1 MNKKFAVVCSAFFIN
16 NRCYNYQMI
25 SSRIVEYVFFFGL
38 LGGVGYLV
46 WLMFE
51 PFVVALALA
60 AIIVTICYP
69 IQKRILAVTPKRNK
83 SIAAL
88 LTTLLVFVIIILPVV
103 WVTSLLVSEALSVYR
118 ILGEQQFALGEILN
132 NAEVFFQTFIPAV
145 DLNVTEYLRQ
155 GAEWLASRTGAIFA
169 GTAMTVFQFFIA
181 MIASFYFFRDGR
193 EMTRV
198 LIKISPLPDNQDEM
212 ILSRMASAVRAVAT
226 GTVLIAIIQGTLTAI
241 GLSII
246 GFDRSVLL
254 GTIAAFGALIPGV
267 GTAIVIVPTVIY
279 LVVTASYVNA
289 IIFGLWGVLAV
300 GLIDN
305 LLGPYLMSRS
315 GASMHPFIIL
325 ISVLGGI
332 SLFGPI
338 GFVVGP
344 VITSLFLALLELY
357 SLHIAEDK

>member
-1 MNKKFAVVCSAFFIN
+1 
-16 NRCYNYQMI
+16 MI

-38 LGGVGYLV
+38 LAVVGYLV
-46 WLMFE
+46 WLMFA
-51 PFVVALALA
+51 PFIVSLALA

-69 IQKRILAVTPKRNK
+69 IQNRMIALMPKNNR
-83 SIAAL
+83 SLAAL
-88 LTTLLVFVIIILPVV
+88 TTTMLVFVIIILPVV
-103 WVTSLLVSEALSVYR
+103 WITSMLVAEALSVYK
-118 ILGEQQFALGEILN
+118 ILGEQQFALAEMLN
-132 NAEVFFQTFIPAV
+132 NAELFFQSFIPTF

-169 GTAMTVFQFFIA
+169 GTATTVFQFFIA

-193 EMTRV
+193 EMTRL
-198 LIKISPLPDNQDEM
+198 LIKVSPLPDNQDEL
-212 ILSRMASAVRAVAT
+212 ILSRMSSAVRAVAT

-241 GLSII
+241 GLSAI

-254 GTIAAFGALIPGV
+254 GTIASFGALIPGV

-279 LVVTASYVNA
+279 LIVTAAYVKA
-289 IIFGLWGVLAV
+289 IIFGLWGLLAV

-305 LLGPYLMSRS
+305 LLGPYLISRS
-315 GASMHPFIIL
+315 GAPLHPFIIL

-332 SLFGPI
+332 ALFGPI

-344 VITSLFLALLELY
+344 VITSLFVALLELY
-357 SLHIAEDK
+357 SLHIAEEK